1 MINIDNIVKEAI
13 EREKVPFC
21 DMDKDDP
28 KYKQKNIIGKW
39 NIQYT
44 SAQQRIKLKPQFT
57 QAEKNAKVKY
67 QNQKLATLTTLAKK
81 ALDMMLPMV
90 QNARIKADYQGKG
103 TWYSGKIVRQNG
115 NNTFDI
121 DYDNGKKEKKV
132 PSDRIFANG
141 TYISPRKE
149 ASWLYT
155 LRQIANTD
163 LKYIS
168 NIQNE
173 EISCYNRIHHNTKCI
188 LVSGA
193 SVSRP

>member
-67 QNQKLATLTTLAKK
+67 QNQKLATF
-81 ALDMMLPMV
+81 
-90 QNARIKADYQGKG
+90 Q
-103 TWYSGKIVRQNG
+103 
-115 NNTFDI
+115 
-121 DYDNGKKEKKV
+121 DN
-132 PSDRIFANG
+132 
-141 TYISPRKE
+141 
-149 ASWLYT
+149 
-155 LRQIANTD
+155 
-163 LKYIS
+163 
-168 NIQNE
+168 
-173 EISCYNRIHHNTKCI
+173 
-188 LVSGA
+188 
-193 SVSRP
+193 RPA